1 MKLVVRLEKYI
12 NFSLISN
19 CIIFNTLAGCSGKSD
34 EKQGYSGKKKIVQID
49 SPEELAKKQKE
60 EEEER
65 KNKNKKLKKK
75 LKKKKRL
82 KKKQK
87 D

>member
-1 MKLVVRLEKYI
+1 MKYKVKLGKYI

-65 KNKNKKLKKK
+65 KKQEQEAKEKAEKE
-75 LKKKKRL
+75 KRL

>member
-1 MKLVVRLEKYI
+1 MKSKVILEKYI

-65 KNKNKKLKKK
+65 KKQEQEAKEKAEKE
-75 LKKKKRL
+75 KRL